1 VTRRSSA
8 SKARPASRLA
18 RDEAGFTLVEV
29 LVALVLLSVISSG
42 VAYGL
47 IQSSRI
53 TGDSRTRVV
62 AANVAAQEIDR
73 VRAVADPLTIETMSF
88 DTTLNG
94 QDFHVLR
101 SATWEGRDPSGS
113 PCDGGNSR
121 FLAYKTISVRVTW
134 DYMNGTKPVRS
145 ETVITPSVD
154 SLDPSLSSIA
164 VKILGNQSQGVE
176 TAFVRLTGP
185 TTDDQYSDEHG
196 CVFFTQLQSGT
207 YTLTAEKAGHV
218 DTARATVATSQ
229 VTTSP
234 GQTTAVQFDYD
245 EATALDVTL
254 PTGTYPAPASVP
266 VTIGN
271 SGLQPRGTLTVTG
284 SGTTRAIDS
293 LFPFAGGYQVW
304 AGACGDADPEGT
316 VRTPEGNPGAPYHD
330 GGTREAPVSA
340 EPGQRAAATVVMAQ
354 IDVLVT
360 DDEGDPLVGYPVTA
374 VHDPDPDTCTAGET
388 YDLGA
393 TDSSGYVR
401 ASLPFGT
408 WRLQATLP
416 GGPREDL
423 EVLAPNTGAT
433 ALSRIVDP
441 D

>member
-8 SKARPASRLA
+8 HRARPASRLA

-73 VRAVADPLTIETMSF
+73 VRAVADPLTIETASF

-94 QDFHVLR
+94 QEFHVLR

-121 FLAYKTISVRVTW
+121 FLAYKTVSVRVTW
-134 DYMNGTKPVRS
+134 DHMGGTQPVRS
-145 ETVITPSVD
+145 DTIITPSVD
-154 SLDPSLSSIA
+154 SLDPTLSSIA
-164 VKILGNQSQGVE
+164 VKILGNESQGVE
-176 TAFVRLTGP
+176 TALVRLTGP

-196 CVFFTQLQSGT
+196 CVFFTQLPAGT
-207 YTLTAEKAGHV
+207 YTLTAEKSGHV

-229 VTTSP
+229 VTTSA

-245 EATALDVTL
+245 EATALDLTL
-254 PTGTYPAPASVP
+254 PTGTYPAPAAVP

-271 SGLQPRGTLTVTG
+271 SGLQPRGTLTSTG
-284 SGTTRAIDS
+284 SGTARSIES

-304 AGACGDADPEGT
+304 AGSCGDADPEGT

-330 GGTREAPVSA
+330 GGRREAPVSA
-340 EPGQRAAATVVMAQ
+340 EPGQRASATVVMSSV
-354 IDVLVT
+354 DVRFT
-360 DDEGDPLVGYPVTA
+360 DASGNPLAGYVVRA
-374 VHDPDPDTCTAGET
+374 VHDSDPDTCTAGEA

-393 TDSSGYVR
+393 TDASGYVR
-401 ASLPFGT
+401 AALPFGT
-408 WRLQATLP
+408 WRFQAAGP
-416 GGPREDL
+416 GGPVERVQGL
-423 EVLAPNTGAT
+423 SPNTGTPASVQIT
-433 ALSRIVDP
+433 DSI
-441 D
+441 

>member
-1 VTRRSSA
+1 VPG
-8 SKARPASRLA
+8 ARPASRLA
-18 RDEAGFTLVEV
+18 HDEQGFTLVEV
-29 LVALVLLSVISSG
+29 LVSLVLLSIISSG

-73 VRAVADPLTIETMSF
+73 VRAVADPLTIETTSF

-121 FLAYKTISVRVTW
+121 FLAYKTVSVRVTW
-134 DYMNGTKPVRS
+134 DHMGGTKPVRS

-154 SLDPSLSSIA
+154 SLDPTLSSIA
-164 VKILGNQSQGVE
+164 VKILGNESQGVE

-185 TTDDQYSDEHG
+185 TADDQYSDEHG
-196 CVFFTQLQSGT
+196 CVFFTQLPAGT
-207 YTLTAEKAGHV
+207 YTVTAEKTGHV
-218 DTARATVATSQ
+218 DTARATVATTQ
-229 VTTSP
+229 VTTSA

-254 PTGTYPAPASVP
+254 PSGTYPAPASVP

-271 SGLQPRGTLTVTG
+271 SGLQPRGTLTATG

-304 AGACGDADPEGT
+304 AGSCGDADPEGT
-316 VRTPEGNPGAPYHD
+316 VRTPQGNPGAPYHD
-330 GGTREAPVSA
+330 GGRREAPVSA
-340 EPGQRAAATVVMAQ
+340 EPGQRAAATVVLAEL
-354 IDVLVT
+354 DVLVT
-360 DDEGDPLVGYPVTA
+360 DDEGDALVGYPVRA
-374 VHDPDPDTCTAGET
+374 VHDPDPDTCTSGET
-388 YDLGA
+388 YDLGS
-393 TDSSGYVR
+393 TDASGYVR
-401 ASLPFGT
+401 VSLPFGT
-408 WRLQATLP
+408 WRLQATGP
-416 GGPREDL
+416 SGPREDL
-423 EVLAPNTGAT
+423 EVLAPNTGVP